1 MRSIINYINILIYQT
16 LKKIKQI
23 FFRFSQPR
31 YKKMSTSEEEI
42 KQEPPKTKKEHSYT
56 YWVDKEKQNNPN
68 IVQKEPKKIDPTQIQ
83 QNQSKHV
90 SQWNQIG
97 TWEEKKI
104 ELSQVK
110 EILEKGF
117 KESPVQSVDQR
128 IEFYNISKLE
138 GDVSIVTVRGKKK
151 PGYHLKLNVK
161 YRGIGDYK
169 GAKGVFKYTS
179 FSDDGDRDFEVE
191 GAGENHK
198 EICKKSA
205 QDSSDLLEQHIL
217 KLFQLIHE

>member
-1 MRSIINYINILIYQT
+1 
-16 LKKIKQI
+16 
-23 FFRFSQPR
+23 
-31 YKKMSTSEEEI
+31 MSTSEEEI

-68 IVQKEPKKIDPTQIQ
+68 IVQKEPKKIDPAQIQ
-83 QNQSKHV
+83 QNQQKHV
-90 SQWNQIG
+90 SSWNQIG

-104 ELSQVK
+104 DISQVK

-117 KESPVQSVDQR
+117 KENPLQGVDQR
-128 IEFYNISKLE
+128 IEFYNISKIE
-138 GDVSIVTVRGKKK
+138 GDVGFLLLMVVINKSLIIFMKVSIVTVRGKKK
-151 PGYHLKLNVK
+151 PGFHLKLNVK
-161 YRGIGDYK
+161 YRGVGDYK

-205 QDSSDLLEQHIL
+205 QDSADLLEQHIL